1 MRGRVRSAVLC
12 GALLALAAPSTG
24 GAQTYPAKPITIV
37 IGYTP
42 GAVSDLAARTI
53 GEGLHQAWGQP
64 VIVDNRPG
72 SGGNIGAAFVAR
84 AAPDGYTI
92 MVGTD
97 AQMASNV
104 HLYKHAGFDPVKDFV
119 PVAYAGL
126 NIICLA
132 VNAQLPVNSVADLI
146 AYAKQNPGK
155 LAYGTSGAGSPHHLA
170 GELLRQKTG
179 IDIQHVPYRGGGAAV
194 NDLLGGHIGMAFLS
208 LSAVVPHI
216 NTGKVRMIAMVEKS
230 RYTAM
235 PDVPTIGETVPGF
248 EMSSW
253 LGIFAPAGTPADVVA
268 KLNDGIAKV
277 LTVESVKTKLA
288 NLGLVVVAGKPE
300 ELANVVKE
308 GLKVRGE
315 LVKAAGIQ
323 PE

>member
-1 MRGRVRSAVLC
+1 MRAFVRNVVLSAVLLWF
-12 GALLALAAPSTG
+12 ATPPAH
-24 GAQTYPAKPITIV
+24 AQTYPAKPITIV

-72 SGGNIGAAFVAR
+72 SGGNIGAGYVAR
-84 AAPDGYTI
+84 ATPDGYTL

-104 HLYKHAGFDPVKDFV
+104 HLYKHVGYDPVKDFA

-132 VNAQLPVNSVADLI
+132 VNTQLPINSVADLI
-146 AYAKQNPGK
+146 AHAKANPGK
-155 LAYGTSGAGSPHHLA
+155 LAYGTSGVGSPHHLA

-208 LSAVVPHI
+208 LSAAVPHM
-216 NTGKVRMIAMVEKS
+216 NTGKIKIVAMVERT
-230 RYTAM
+230 RYAAM
-235 PDVPTIGETVPGF
+235 PDIPTIGETVPGF

-253 LGIFAPAGTPADVVA
+253 LGIFAPAGTPADIVA

-277 LTVESVKTKLA
+277 LTVEGVRQKLA
-288 NLGLVVVAGKPE
+288 NLGLVVVAGRPE
-300 ELANVVKE
+300 ELANVVKD

>member
-1 MRGRVRSAVLC
+1 MGAFVRSAVLC
-12 GALLALAAPSTG
+12 GALLALAAPSPG
-24 GAQTYPAKPITIV
+24 RAQTYPSKPITIV

-84 AAPDGYTI
+84 APADGYTL

-104 HLYKHAGFDPVKDFV
+104 HLYKHAGYDPVKDFA

-146 AYAKQNPGK
+146 AYAKANPGK

-208 LSAVVPHI
+208 LSAVVPHL
-216 NTGKVRMIAMVEKS
+216 NTGKVRMIAMVEKT
-230 RYTAM
+230 RYSAM

-253 LGIFAPAGTPADVVA
+253 LGIFAPAGTPADVIA

-277 LTVESVKTKLA
+277 LTVESVKAKLA
-288 NLGLVVVAGKPE
+288 NLGLVVVAGKPDA
-300 ELANVVKE
+300 LANVVKD
-308 GLKVRGE
+308 GLKVRGNS
-315 LVKAAGIQ
+315 
-323 PE
+323 

>member
-1 MRGRVRSAVLC
+1 MFSHSRCVAVVV
-12 GALLALAAPSTG
+12 LLAGLFAPHAGLS
-24 GAQTYPAKPITIV
+24 QTYPSRPITIV

-53 GEGLHQAWGQP
+53 ADGLHQAWGQP

-84 AAPDGYTI
+84 APADGYTLMI
-92 MVGTD
+92 GTD

-104 HLYKHAGFDPVKDFV
+104 HLYRHAGFDSVKDFA
-119 PVAYAGL
+119 PVAYAGV

-132 VNAQLPVNSVADLI
+132 VNAELPIKSIADVI

-155 LAYGTSGAGSPHHLA
+155 LSYGTSGTGSPHHLA

-194 NDLLGGHIGMAFLS
+194 NDLLGGHISMAFLS
-208 LSAVVPHI
+208 LSAAVPQL
-216 NTGKVRMIAMVEKS
+216 NSGKIRIIAMVEKT
-230 RYTAM
+230 RYAGL
-235 PDVPTIGETVPGF
+235 PDVPTIGETVPDF

-253 LGIFAPAGTPADVVA
+253 VGLFAPAGTPADVVT
-268 KLNDGIAKV
+268 KLYGGVAKV
-277 LTVESVKTKLA
+277 LTAASVKEKLA
-288 NLGLVVVAGKPE
+288 TLGLLVVAGKPE
-300 ELANVVKE
+300 EMSEVVKSA
-308 GLKVRGE
+308 LQVRGE